1 MKNYFILLILLQ
13 FLIIKG
19 ADDDDE
25 IYYDIYE
32 YSIFFKAK
40 CEANKAKTGA
50 CMYSLYDYENGRIK
64 EYALFDKC
72 GKGKQCSM
80 TGDDDDEGYA
90 KCSEKF
96 EFRKSDKS
104 CNYDKDC
111 ESNSCVNNKCTL
123 AGEGEICQTTHG
135 KIGCKAGLSCSLNP
149 DSPSE
154 KKKCHK
160 LAKEN
165 EDGTKYGCLSGLALN
180 IEGKCKK
187 YGTLEDGE
195 KTESRYL
202 CKSGYCN
209 YKYDDTGSYC
219 LCVSLKTEPTCNKG
233 KVTSKGEWSDKQEIP
248 VNTDNDRDLNDNC
261 HAARDHS
268 GTVKYYYS
276 YSKLQSKLYQ
286 DFLEDYKDLDLEKI
300 NSDGNGFISGL
311 KWKTL
316 EKWILYQNAPKLYAA
331 GLIDSEGKKNK
342 DKQCEYDFVINYLN
356 SSIIKLNTLIIAMIV
371 LLF

>member
-13 FLIIKG
+13 FLIIIG
-19 ADDDDE
+19 ADDN
-25 IYYDIYE
+25 IYYRIEEDNE
-32 YSIFFKAK
+32 FFKAK
-40 CEANKAKTGA
+40 GEVDKAKTGA
-50 CMYSLYDYENGRIK
+50 CMYTLDDHENERIK

-72 GKGKQCSM
+72 GKGKQCM
-80 TGDDDDEGYA
+80 IDDKYA

-104 CNYDKDC
+104 CNYNEDC
-111 ESNSCVNNKCTL
+111 ESKSCVNKKCTL
-123 AGEGEICQTTHG
+123 AGEGEVCETTHG
-135 KIGCKAGLSCSLNP
+135 EIGCKAGLICKNNR

-160 LAKEN
+160 LAKEG
-165 EDGTKYGCLSGLALN
+165 EDGTKYGCLDFLALN
-180 IEGKCKK
+180 KEGKCKK

-195 KTESRYL
+195 KVPIGSQYL

-209 YKYDDTGSYC
+209 EKSDETGYYC
-219 LCVSLKTEPTCNKG
+219 LCVSLTTEPTCNKG
-233 KVTSKGEWSDKQEIP
+233 KVTSKGEWSDKEEIP
-248 VNTDNDRDLNDNC
+248 VNTDKEWDTTNDCL
-261 HAARDHS
+261 AARDHS
-268 GTVKYYYS
+268 GTVKFYYR

-286 DFLEDYKDLDLEKI
+286 DFLDDYKDLDLEKI
-300 NSDGNGFISGL
+300 NSESGL
-311 KWKTL
+311 KGKAL
-316 EKWILYQNAPKLYAA
+316 EKWILYENAPELYAA

-342 DKQCEYDFVINYLN
+342 DKQCEYDFFIKHLN

>member
-19 ADDDDE
+19 EDE
-25 IYYDIYE
+25 DNDPYIVDNNI
-32 YSIFFKAK
+32 IFKAK
-40 CEANKAKTGA
+40 CEADKAKTGV
-50 CMYSLYDYENGRIK
+50 CMYELYDYENHRIK

-72 GKGKQCSM
+72 GKGKKCSM
-80 TGDDDDEGYA
+80 IYNDDDDDEGYA

-96 EFRKSDKS
+96 ELRKSDKS

-111 ESNSCVNNKCTL
+111 ESNSCVNKKCSL
-123 AGEGEICQTTHG
+123 AGEGEVCETTHG
-135 KIGCKAGLSCSLNP
+135 YIGCKEGFSCTTNP

-154 KKKCHK
+154 KAKCHK
-160 LAKEN
+160 LAKED
-165 EDGTKYGCLSGLALN
+165 EDGTKYGCLYGLAVN

-195 KTESRYL
+195 KVPETSEYL
-202 CKSGYCN
+202 CKSGY
-209 YKYDDTGSYC
+209 YKHKFDETGSYYIC
-219 LCVSLKTEPTCNKG
+219 ASLTTEPTCNKG
-233 KVTSKGEWSDKQEIP
+233 KVTSKGEWSDKEEIP
-248 VNTDNDRDLNDNC
+248 VNNDNRNYGC
-261 HAARDHS
+261 LAARDHS
-268 GTVKYYYS
+268 GTVKYYYR

-286 DFLEDYKDLDLEKI
+286 DYLEDLKDLDLEKI
-300 NSDGNGFISGL
+300 NPDDFKSSL

-316 EKWILYQNAPKLYAA
+316 EKWILYENANELYAA

-342 DKQCEYDFVINYLN
+342 DKQCEYDYVIKDLN
-356 SSIIKLNTLIIAMIV
+356 SSFIKLNTLIISMIV